1 MSNRRIL
8 ARAAAVVALSSV
20 VTVGTMGIASA
31 QDSKDGPSVWNSGIY
46 AKAAAKFFADTSPN
60 GTGDTIR
67 ISDYDPDGYSAVAKY
82 NWAGASYG
90 TVWNSKGAG
99 TDVYAVLGGGAGVT
113 EGVTINYTACIGKTS
128 SPTNLTLCGDYV
140 SGVS

>member
-31 QDSKDGPSVWNSGIY
+31 QDSKDGPSVWNSGSY

-67 ISDYDPDGYSAVAKY
+67 ISDYDPDGYSAVALV
-82 NWAGASYG
+82 NFPGVSYK
-90 TVWNSKGAG
+90 TVWNTKGAG
-99 TDVYAVLGGGAGVT
+99 TDLYSVLNGGAGID
-113 EGVTINYTACIGKTS
+113 EGMTVAYAACIGKTS
-128 SPTNLTLCGDYV
+128 NPTNLTLCGDYV
-140 SGVS
+140 TGVS